1 MVEKDGEGFAACFL
15 LPCVHVYAVY
25 RYASINFCYVFT
37 ALSSS
42 ELHNFNW
49 QGKGTGKGCLHQKS
63 YPNWP
68 APSPR
73 KEKEGKLIVVQNK
86 NHILQKNIY
95 HKLEWSRS

>member
-49 QGKGTGKGCLHQKS
+49 QGKGTGKGCLTRNLTPIGQLLL
-63 YPNWP
+63 PG
-68 APSPR
+68 R
-73 KEKEGKLIVVQNK
+73 KKKEN
-86 NHILQKNIY
+86 
-95 HKLEWSRS
+95 